1 MKNSFVILAGT
12 AVLLYT
18 WAGASLAQD
27 TNAPPPKPAATA
39 AQSDSS
45 VDMDAQ
51 MARMDEHMEKMQALH
66 ERMAGATT
74 PEERQQVMTEQ
85 RLEMQNCMAMMKP
98 MMHGGGMMGGKG
110 GGMMGGKGGG
120 MMGQEG
126 SPADA
131 DAHMKMMQ
139 ARMDMMQKR
148 MDMMHMMM
156 QSMLD
161 QQNMMNGPKGKRL

>member
-1 MKNSFVILAGT
+1 MKNSFVVLVGT
-12 AVLLYT
+12 AVLFYT

-27 TNAPPPKPAATA
+27 TKTPPPKPAATA

-45 VDMDAQ
+45 VDMSGQ

-66 ERMAGATT
+66 ERMASAAT
-74 PEERQQVMTEQ
+74 PEERQQVMDEQ
-85 RLEMQNCMAMMKP
+85 RQEMQRCMAMMKP

-110 GGMMGGKGGG
+110 GGMMGQK
-120 MMGQEG
+120 G

-139 ARMDMMQKR
+139 QRMDMMQKR
-148 MDMMHMMM
+148 MDMMHLMM

-161 QQNMMNGPKGKRL
+161 QQDMKTRHQSNEAQHNQ

>member
-1 MKNSFVILAGT
+1 MKNSFVVLAGT
-12 AVLLYT
+12 AVLFYT

-66 ERMAGATT
+66 ERMAGAAT
-74 PEERQQVMTEQ
+74 PEERQQVMAEQ
-85 RLEMQNCMAMMKP
+85 RQEMQNCMAMMKP

-110 GGMMGGKGGG
+110 GGMMG
-120 MMGQEG
+120 QEG

-131 DAHMKMMQ
+131 DARMKMMQ
-139 ARMDMMQKR
+139 GRMDMMQKR
-148 MDMMHMMM
+148 MDMMHVMM

-161 QQNMMNGPKGKRL
+161 QQNMMTGSKGKGL

>member
-1 MKNSFVILAGT
+1 MKNSFVVLAGT

-27 TNAPPPKPAATA
+27 TKAPPPKPAAMA

-45 VDMDAQ
+45 VDMDAR

-66 ERMAGATT
+66 ERMASAPT
-74 PEERQQVMTEQ
+74 PEEREQLMDEQ
-85 RLEMQNCMAMMKP
+85 RQEMQNCMAMMKP
-98 MMHGGGMMGGKG
+98 MMHGGGMMD
-110 GGMMGGKGGG
+110 GKGGG
-120 MMGQEG
+120 MMGQKG

-131 DAHMKMMQ
+131 DAHMQMMQ
-139 ARMDMMQKR
+139 VRMDVMQKR
-148 MDMMHMMM
+148 MDVMHVMM

-161 QQNMMNGPKGKRL
+161 QQNMMTGPKGNEAQHNE

>member
-1 MKNSFVILAGT
+1 MKNSFLVLAGT

-27 TNAPPPKPAATA
+27 TKAPPPKPAATA

-45 VDMDAQ
+45 VDMDAH

-74 PEERQQVMTEQ
+74 PEERQQVMAEQ
-85 RLEMQNCMAMMKP
+85 RQEMQNCMAMMKP

-110 GGMMGGKGGG
+110 GGMMGQK
-120 MMGQEG
+120 G

-131 DAHMKMMQ
+131 DAHMQMMQ
-139 ARMDMMQKR
+139 VRMDVIQKR
-148 MDMMHMMM
+148 MDMMHVMM

-161 QQNMMNGPKGKRL
+161 QQNMMTGPKGNEAQHNQ